1 MSRERKTVF
10 LLGLSPVMK
19 RLVAKVPWS
28 ANVVHFEDY
37 PSLLLNMREAL
48 RLDEERHSLG
58 EAGGEGGVPSLA
70 EMVVRRVRDITLSG
84 GAVVGAVAASSGAGA
99 GSGGGGDAGMA
110 TPRATPAPPSEGGAA
125 AEGKPRSSDDW
136 T

>member
-10 LLGLSPVMK
+10 LLGLSPVMQ

-58 EAGGEGGVPSLA
+58 EAGADGAGVPSLA
-70 EMVVRRVRDITLSG
+70 EMVVRRVRDITVTG
-84 GAVVGAVAASSGAGA
+84 GSVASAVTAAS
-99 GSGGGGDAGMA
+99 GDAGAMA
-110 TPRATPAPPSEGGAA
+110 TPRAAAQPNAGGGGGEAQSQ
-125 AEGKPRSSDDW
+125 PRTADEWS
-136 T
+136 

>member
-10 LLGLSPVMK
+10 LLGLSPVMQ

-48 RLDEERHSLG
+48 RLDEERHTLG
-58 EAGGEGGVPSLA
+58 DAGAEGVPSLA

-84 GAVVGAVAASSGAGA
+84 GSVAGAVSAATPA
-99 GSGGGGDAGMA
+99 GSGGGGGEAGGGMA
-110 TPRATPAPPSEGGAA
+110 TPRAAAAA
-125 AEGKPRSSDDW
+125 AEPNAGAGGQQRSADDW